1 MNKDIS
7 HLARNYLIESFNK
20 HSTGNLHE
28 EFLREFGEGPS
39 IAVDAYKKTQV
50 PKIPTTGYNGLIGG
64 RYKAPSLDH
73 LDPEA
78 SKKKQIDDQ
87 NEIIKNAKIKSPF
100 GVGGGRGGKGEGVDA
115 EGKPDNILFGDTEKD
130 DLGAGSAAGAYAI
143 GTGLDWLGNLLGNKA
158 TSAIAGTSILKKI
171 PGIDKVPGAVDSLL
185 GQAADISGSSWFDA
199 NIGKIGQNAQNLAA
213 QGAGSPWVPLVGSKR
228 AAFKPVDPL
237 DARRRAVSQRQLEAQ
252 EKAYGIT
259 P

>member
-7 HLARNYLIESFNK
+7 HLARNYLIGSFNK
-20 HSTGNLHE
+20 HSTGDLHE

-39 IAVDAYKKTQV
+39 IAVDAYKKT
-50 PKIPTTGYNGLIGG
+50 K
-64 RYKAPSLDH
+64 
-73 LDPEA
+73 A
-78 SKKKQIDDQ
+78 SKLPKTPSKAVIPVDRHALDTM
-87 NEIIKNAKIKSPF
+87 KDPSKIKLPY

-130 DLGAGSAAGAYAI
+130 DLGVGSAAGAYAI
-143 GTGLDWLGNLLGNKA
+143 GTGLDWLGKLLGNKA
-158 TSAIAGTSILKKI
+158 TSAIAGTSLLKKI

-228 AAFKPVDPL
+228 AAFKPEDPL

>member
-20 HSTGNLHE
+20 HSTGDLHE

-50 PKIPTTGYNGLIGG
+50 PKVPTTGYNGLIGG
-64 RYKAPSLDH
+64 RYKAPD

-78 SKKKQIDDQ
+78 SKKKQMDDQ

-100 GVGGGRGGKGEGVDA
+100 GVGGGRGGKSEGASDDGDLDMDKV
-115 EGKPDNILFGDTEKD
+115 LFGATEKD
-130 DLGAGSAAGAYAI
+130 DLGKYSAVGAYAL
-143 GTGLDWLGNLLGNKA
+143 GSSLDWMGKLLGNKA
-158 TSAIAGTSILKKI
+158 SSIGGGVLKKI
-171 PGIDKVPGAVDSLL
+171 PVLNKVPGAIDSLL

-228 AAFKPVDPL
+228 AAFKPEDPL

>member
-7 HLARNYLIESFNK
+7 HLAQNYLIESFNK
-20 HSTGNLHE
+20 HSTGDLHE

-39 IAVDAYKKTQV
+39 IAVDAYKKT
-50 PKIPTTGYNGLIGG
+50 
-64 RYKAPSLDH
+64 KAPKLPKTPTKDVIPVDRHALDTME
-73 LDPEA
+73 DP
-78 SKKKQIDDQ
+78 S
-87 NEIIKNAKIKSPF
+87 KIKLPY
-100 GVGGGRGGKGEGVDA
+100 GVGGGRGGKGKGVDA

-143 GTGLDWLGNLLGNKA
+143 GTGLDWLGKLLGNKA
-158 TSAIAGTSILKKI
+158 TSAIAGTKILKKI
-171 PGIDKVPGAVDSLL
+171 PGIDKVPGAIDSLL

-228 AAFKPVDPL
+228 AAFKPEDPL

>member
-7 HLARNYLIESFNK
+7 HLARTYLIESFNK
-20 HSTGNLHE
+20 HSTGDLHE

-39 IAVDAYKKTQV
+39 IAVDAYKKT
-50 PKIPTTGYNGLIGG
+50 
-64 RYKAPSLDH
+64 KAPKLPKTPTKDVIPVDRHALDTMK
-73 LDPEA
+73 DP
-78 SKKKQIDDQ
+78 S
-87 NEIIKNAKIKSPF
+87 KIKLPY
-100 GVGGGRGGKGEGVDA
+100 GVGGGRGGKSEGASDDGDLDMDKV
-115 EGKPDNILFGDTEKD
+115 LFGATEKD
-130 DLGAGSAAGAYAI
+130 DLGKYSAVGAYAL
-143 GTGLDWLGNLLGNKA
+143 GSSLDWMGKLLGNKA
-158 TSAIAGTSILKKI
+158 SSIGGGVLKKI
-171 PGIDKVPGAVDSLL
+171 PVLNKVPGAIDSLL

-228 AAFKPVDPL
+228 AAFKPEDPL